1 MKFKIK
7 FITLAIIS
15 LFFSKLVSAETA
27 PGFGSWDDVLKAAD
41 GGQVNVYM
49 WGGSDAINGFVDDF
63 YGVPLKEK
71 YNITLNRVPLAGTVD
86 AVNQVLSEKEAG
98 VTGDNGNIDL
108 IWINGENFWTLKQ
121 AQLLYGPFAAG
132 LPNSEFVAW
141 DNPAVN
147 LDFGRPVDG
156 MESPWSSAQFHFMYD

>member
-1 MKFKIK
+1 MRFKIK

-86 AVNQVLSEKEAG
+86 ALPLSP
-98 VTGDNGNIDL
+98 VTPASFSLNTWLTASTVPFKGTLLRVILYFSFNG
-108 IWINGENFWTLKQ
+108 T
-121 AQLLYGPFAAG
+121 P
-132 LPNSEFVAW
+132 
-141 DNPAVN
+141 
-147 LDFGRPVDG
+147 
-156 MESPWSSAQFHFMYD
+156 

>member
-49 WGGSDAINGFVDDF
+49 CGGSDALNGFVDEF

-86 AVNQVLSEKEAG
+86 AVNQVLSERS
-98 VTGDNGNIDL
+98 
-108 IWINGENFWTLKQ
+108 WR
-121 AQLLYGPFAAG
+121 Y
-132 LPNSEFVAW
+132 
-141 DNPAVN
+141 
-147 LDFGRPVDG
+147 
-156 MESPWSSAQFHFMYD
+156 